1 MRTLLNNLYAHIGYD
16 DYGYLVHTAK
26 KSGKQKISVKRWPD
40 VQSAKVAVSNDLG
53 KIEWEDLNEPPSAA

>member
-1 MRTLLNNLYAHIGYD
+1 
-16 DYGYLVHTAK
+16 VHTAK